1 MKSLIGI
8 SHDWS
13 FESGL
18 KDVISGILMTL
29 KPNAVMTE
37 NRFGE
42 SSAAVYFNN
51 TYATLPYDNYLGDE
65 FSISL
70 WIKPKYLNISFA
82 GIFFT
87 RQNNDFV
94 LFAMADGSNPANN
107 NLRFRFSNAGII
119 CGESRSKKQLVL
131 NAWTFITLTYKDM
144 QSKIYI
150 NGLLDATA
158 IHTCALP
165 KIEGEFKIGNRDTD
179 LSIDSII
186 SDFRIFNKL
195 ISDQIVQQFYQN
207 LIQGLY

>member
-1 MKSLIGI
+1 
-8 SHDWS
+8 
-13 FESGL
+13 
-18 KDVISGILMTL
+18 MTL

-70 WIKPKYLNISFA
+70 WIKPKYLNISIA
-82 GIFFT
+82 GIFLT
-87 RQNNDFV
+87 RQNDHVV

-107 NLRFRFSNAGII
+107 NLRFRFFNAGIF
-119 CGESRSKKQLVL
+119 CGESKSKKQLVL

-150 NGLLDATA
+150 NGLLEATA
-158 IHTCALP
+158 IHTCAFP
-165 KIEGEFKIGNRDTD
+165 KIQGEFKIGNRDTA

>member
-1 MKSLIGI
+1 
-8 SHDWS
+8 
-13 FESGL
+13 
-18 KDVISGILMTL
+18 
-29 KPNAVMTE
+29 
-37 NRFGE
+37 
-42 SSAAVYFNN
+42 
-51 TYATLPYDNYLGDE
+51 
-65 FSISL
+65 
-70 WIKPKYLNISFA
+70 
-82 GIFFT
+82 
-87 RQNNDFV
+87 
-94 LFAMADGSNPANN
+94 
-107 NLRFRFSNAGII
+107 
-119 CGESRSKKQLVL
+119 
-131 NAWTFITLTYKDM
+131 M